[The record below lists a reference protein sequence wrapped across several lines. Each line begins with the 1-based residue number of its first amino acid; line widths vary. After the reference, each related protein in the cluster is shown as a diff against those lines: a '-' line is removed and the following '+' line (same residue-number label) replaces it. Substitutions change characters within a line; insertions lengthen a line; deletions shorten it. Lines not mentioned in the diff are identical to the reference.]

1 MDRRSRCEIDHLIET
16 HFSDERVFEVVY
28 HLLVMTQPVV
38 FNEEGESFTERASA
52 VLTPFLRAMKEVVDA
67 VEHLDGLRPIDLS
80 RGLGLDMK
88 LAWKVSHLVTSA
100 SPFDAVRHIPGLG
113 GIQIVGEAARER
125 GAPVAGVERLQASYS
140 ALRRFISDA
149 AGSRRNFESMVAGIE
164 QSRDRRLEQEQ
175 RRQLFEGA
183 SAIWGVQCQTLYRLD
198 LLFPS
203 SIPDLLDCVTL
214 RTMGEVRRL
223 RGGVPIPFPRA
234 QNVDDD
240 GQAVPN
246 VKEEPI
252 DPAIQSGKF
261 PVVGEL
267 CHGDVPVFEPRRSV
281 SRRRV
286 DEAAAID
293 TGDPA
298 PFTLTIGE
306 VLRAVQPDQVSQGTH
321 GIFQLMRLRMPAV
334 RVAFDVAVHRDLI
347 DESASPDVSF
357 TSDLHGAATEVIDIQ
372 RVRISL
378 TPEVQTFTPRA
389 SRSLAGVGSLG
400 RHYELALQASGCA
413 RDDFRWFRIEL
424 GYPPIST
431 TLCFASEL
439 PRMG

>member
-1 MDRRSRCEIDHLIET
+1 
-16 HFSDERVFEVVY
+16 
-28 HLLVMTQPVV
+28 
-38 FNEEGESFTERASA
+38 
-52 VLTPFLRAMKEVVDA
+52 
-67 VEHLDGLRPIDLS
+67 
-80 RGLGLDMK
+80 MK

-113 GIQIVGEAARER
+113 GVQIVGEAAIGR
-125 GAPVAGVERLQASYS
+125 GAPASRIARLEASYS
-140 ALRRFISDA
+140 DLRRFITEE

-183 SAIWGVQCQTLYRLD
+183 SAVWGVQCQTLYRLD

-203 SIPDLLDCVTL
+203 SITGLLDCATI

-234 QNVDDD
+234 QNIDDH
-240 GQAVPN
+240 GQSMAN

-252 DPAIQSGKF
+252 DGSVRAGEFPIVPA
-261 PVVGEL
+261 L
-267 CHGDVPVFEPRRSV
+267 CSGDVPAFEPRRAV

-306 VLRAVQPDQVSQGTH
+306 VLRAVQPDQVSDGSH

-334 RVAFDVAVHRDLI
+334 RVAFDVAVHRDLL
-347 DESASPDVSF
+347 DESSAPDVSF
-357 TSDLHGAATEVIDIQ
+357 TSDLHGAATEIVDIQ

-378 TPEVQTFTPRA
+378 TPDVREFVPRGTRTL
-389 SRSLAGVGSLG
+389 SGIGPLT
-400 RHYELALQASGCA
+400 RHYELALAASGCSK
-413 RDDFRWFRIEL
+413 DDFRWFRLEL
-424 GYPPIST
+424 SYPPIST

-439 PRMG
+439 PGMG